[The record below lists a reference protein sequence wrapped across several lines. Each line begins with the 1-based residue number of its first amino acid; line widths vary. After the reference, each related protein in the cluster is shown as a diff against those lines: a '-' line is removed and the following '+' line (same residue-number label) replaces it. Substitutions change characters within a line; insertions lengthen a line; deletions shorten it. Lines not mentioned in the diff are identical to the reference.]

1 MDALHT
7 IMNELKS
14 EKMFGKTEHGTVSD
28 YFWWNVIKSG
38 PFIRYRNFGQSSVG
52 CNLEDLAWVI
62 EVIFRTTPEKFLEK
76 YECIDSWEV

>member
-14 EKMFGKTEHGTVSD
+14 GKMFGKTEHGTALD
-28 YFWWNVIKSG
+28 YFRWNVIKSG
-38 PFIRYRNFGQSSVG
+38 TFIRYRNFGQSSVG
-52 CNLEDLAWVI
+52 CNLKDLAWVI

>member
-7 IMNELKS
+7 IMNALKS
-14 EKMFGKTEHGTVSD
+14 GKIYGKTEHGRMGD
-28 YFWWNVIKSG
+28 YFWWNVIKIG

-62 EVIFRTTPEKFLEK
+62 EVIFKTTPEKFLEK

>member
-14 EKMFGKTEHGTVSD
+14 GKMFGKTEHGTVSD
-28 YFWWNVIKSG
+28 YFRWNVIKSG
-38 PFIRYRNFGQSSVG
+38 TFIRYRNFGQSSVD
-52 CNLEDLAWVI
+52 CNLKDLAWVI

>member
-14 EKMFGKTEHGTVSD
+14 GKMFGKTEHGTVSD
-28 YFWWNVIKSG
+28 YFRWNVIKSG
-38 PFIRYRNFGQSSVG
+38 TFIRYRNFGQSSVG
-52 CNLEDLAWVI
+52 CNLKDLAWVI

-76 YECIDSWEV
+76 YECIDSCEV

>member
-7 IMNELKS
+7 IMNALKS
-14 EKMFGKTEHGTVSD
+14 GKIYGKTEHGRMGD

-52 CNLEDLAWVI
+52 CNLEDLVWVI
-62 EVIFRTTPEKFLEK
+62 EVIFKTTPEKFLEK
-76 YECIDSWEV
+76 YECIDSWAV